1 MVTARP
7 FVLRMT
13 RTNDVYLHVITFRR
27 VDEPRSIAELE
38 RNMYVGTQ
46 VGARDDADLTQWAQ
60 LGVLNVCSDPR
71 EGNAHTW
78 TRDDLASWREHVNS
92 FGIELDMI
100 QLPLSSTPI
109 EVAEA
114 PSIMLG
120 IDPDRDRE
128 IEVVN
133 TLIENCAAVGIPAV
147 KYNMNLIG
155 IPRSEREPGRGGS
168 SNSTFRYEKVK
179 HENQPG
185 IAGEVSEDE
194 FWERI
199 DYFLERVV
207 PLPKRTR
214 YVWRAT
220 PTILTPLRDSVV

>member
-1 MVTARP
+1 
-7 FVLRMT
+7 
-13 RTNDVYLHVITFRR
+13 
-27 VDEPRSIAELE
+27 
-38 RNMYVGTQ
+38 MYVGTQ
-46 VGARDDADLTQWAQ
+46 VGSRSDDDLTQWAQ
-60 LGVLNVCSDPR
+60 LGVNNICNDPR

-109 EVAEA
+109 ETAES

-133 TLIENCAAVGIPAV
+133 TLIENCAAAGIPAV

-168 SNSTFRYEKVK
+168 SNST
-179 HENQPG
+179 
-185 IAGEVSEDE
+185 
-194 FWERI
+194 
-199 DYFLERVV
+199 LEIREG
-207 PLPKRTR
+207 
-214 YVWRAT
+214 
-220 PTILTPLRDSVV
+220 